1 MHTMLH
7 IPVHCLSP
15 FDWYMMRFALRV
27 SELCMSIGFC
37 FFPFALFEFYWFW
50 FELNV
55 IKWCIFALLW
65 VYVDGNVKK
74 NASTKYGCAIEKYVC
89 SVVVIFV
96 LVTHTTKEH
105 TENTSKWNKSS
116 ATMCSHLKCLQ
127 FPFLLIRLN
136 SENVFIFVV
145 ISSNKIR
152 SDIGQSFSILFV
164 VLKIPRT

>member
-74 NASTKYGCAIEKYVC
+74 NASTKYGCAIEICLLC
-89 SVVVIFV
+89 SCDLRFGDTYNKR
-96 LVTHTTKEH
+96 THRKHIKMEQKQC
-105 TENTSKWNKSS
+105 N
-116 ATMCSHLKCLQ
+116 
-127 FPFLLIRLN
+127 
-136 SENVFIFVV
+136 NVFAFEVFAISIFTNTFKFRKRFYFCRDF
-145 ISSNKIR
+145 IE
-152 SDIGQSFSILFV
+152 
-164 VLKIPRT
+164 